1 MWAISVSYA
10 FNIRTVD
17 IRPQLLQNAS
27 NLNLLFLNQVSF
39 FKWKFTACLC
49 RQYRWYFAHIYSED
63 LNENVFRWTTNIN
76 K

>member
-10 FNIRTVD
+10 FPIHTVD

-39 FKWKFTACLC
+39 VKWKFTVYLC
-49 RQYRWYFAHIYSED
+49 RQCWWYFAQIYSED
-63 LNENVFRWTTNIN
+63 LSKNVFRWTTNIN